1 MRLFNFPR
9 PSFSVSLLLL
19 FDGGTLAAACQTPFA
34 FAKTLSKIVSL
45 RLATNKKKKKVG
57 EEEKTDGDGVL

>member
-1 MRLFNFPR
+1 
-9 PSFSVSLLLL
+9 VSLLLL

-45 RLATNKKKKKVG
+45 RLATNIKKKVG